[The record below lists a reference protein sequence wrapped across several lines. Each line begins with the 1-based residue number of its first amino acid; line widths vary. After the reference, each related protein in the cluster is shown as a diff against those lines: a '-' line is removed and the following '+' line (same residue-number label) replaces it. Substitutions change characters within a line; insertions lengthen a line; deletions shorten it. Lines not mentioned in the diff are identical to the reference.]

1 MVCQASQV
9 KKWIMEGAIG
19 KVESAKFTYCM
30 KFINYS
36 SRVGDP
42 KRAGGALLD
51 ISICTITY
59 AYRLF
64 GYPVKIESKGLVQ
77 SGIDHEEEIYMEFP
91 AGEKVSIRASI
102 VDFKGLEKM
111 KIQGSERQIK
121 VFLYHAGQKV
131 VCRKGL
137 FKKEQYKGKGA
148 TIGYM
153 PEFDTVASEIREG
166 LKESQV
172 VPLQA
177 TSDLMHILDTIRAQ
191 IGLEY
196 TNLE

>member
-1 MVCQASQV
+1 
-9 KKWIMEGAIG
+9 
-19 KVESAKFTYCM
+19 
-30 KFINYS
+30 
-36 SRVGDP
+36 
-42 KRAGGALLD
+42 
-51 ISICTITY
+51 
-59 AYRLF
+59 
-64 GYPVKIESKGLVQ
+64 
-77 SGIDHEEEIYMEFP
+77 MEFP
-91 AGEKVSIRASI
+91 AGEKVSIRAFI

-111 KIQGSERQIK
+111 KIQGSEGQIK